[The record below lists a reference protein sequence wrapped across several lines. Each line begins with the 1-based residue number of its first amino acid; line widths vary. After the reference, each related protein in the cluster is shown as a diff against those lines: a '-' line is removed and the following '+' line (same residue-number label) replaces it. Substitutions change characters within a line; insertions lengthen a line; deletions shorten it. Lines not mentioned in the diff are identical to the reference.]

1 MASRERIIVA
11 EDDSKIQIVIKG
23 ALEKEGYE
31 VLTAKDGIEAIKLL
45 QENPDVVA
53 IVTDIAMP
61 RMTGL
66 ELVEEVRK
74 NGPNPNI
81 PILMLSAHHTKEN
94 ILKAKEVGI
103 NEFLIKP
110 FSLKDLVLR
119 VNRMLGK
126 EVNTETVKKEEERK
140 TLQEVE
146 KITVPRNEFKKKILI
161 VDDSTIILKIMEN
174 TLTAA
179 GFQVITA
186 ENGRQALL
194 KAKAEKPDL
203 ILTDIM
209 MPEMDG
215 LTLCEEI
222 RKDPLTQRIPIIIV
236 SAKGQKKDVLEALK
250 RGANGYIVKP
260 FSSKDLILRVKNI
273 LGLNQTT

>member
-1 MASRERIIVA
+1 MGTAKEKIIVA
-11 EDDSKIQIVIKG
+11 EDDSKIQMVIKG

-31 VLTAKDGIEAIKLL
+31 ILLAKDGLEAIKLL
-45 QENPDVVA
+45 QENPDVVS

-66 ELVEEVRK
+66 ELVEEIRK
-74 NGPNPNI
+74 NGPNPDI

-94 ILKAKEVGI
+94 ILKATELGI
-103 NEFLIKP
+103 NDFLIKP
-110 FSLKDLVLR
+110 FSIKDLVIRL
-119 VNRMLGK
+119 NRMLGK
-126 EVNTETVKKEEERK
+126 ETPTLPPKREETAPPPEK
-140 TLQEVE
+140 TS
-146 KITVPRNEFKKKILI
+146 NNNFKKKILV
-161 VDDSTIILKIMEN
+161 VDDSTIILKIIES
-174 TLTAA
+174 TLTNA
-179 GFQVITA
+179 GFHVITSD
-186 ENGRQALL
+186 NGKQALL
-194 KAKAEKPDL
+194 KAKTEKPDL

-222 RKDPLTQRIPIIIV
+222 RKDPYTQRIPIIIV

-273 LGLNQTT
+273 LGLSQTT

>member
-1 MASRERIIVA
+1 MGTAKEKIIVA
-11 EDDSKIQIVIKG
+11 EDDSKIQMVIKG

-31 VLTAKDGIEAIKLL
+31 ILLAKDGLEAIKLL
-45 QENPDVVA
+45 QENPDVVS

-66 ELVEEVRK
+66 ELVEEIRK
-74 NGPNPNI
+74 NGPNPDI

-94 ILKAKEVGI
+94 ILKATELGI

-110 FSLKDLVLR
+110 FSIKDLVIRL
-119 VNRMLGK
+119 NRMLGK
-126 EVNTETVKKEEERK
+126 ETPTLPPKREETAPPPEK
-140 TLQEVE
+140 TS
-146 KITVPRNEFKKKILI
+146 NNNFKKKILV
-161 VDDSTIILKIMEN
+161 VDDSTIILKIIES
-174 TLTAA
+174 TLTNA
-179 GFQVITA
+179 GFHVITSD
-186 ENGRQALL
+186 NGKQALL

-222 RKDPLTQRIPIIIV
+222 RKDPYTQRIPIIIV

-273 LGLNQTT
+273 LGLSQTT